1 MSIKNYE
8 NQWLSR
14 CNFGDKRLTARA
26 LHIGDCLRLKYGQP
40 LSTVFKNASELKR
53 AYEFLA
59 NPKTSFEKVV
69 EPSHYQTANS
79 VKNLPLILAIGDTT
93 FLDYKKIKVKREDY
107 GPIGNGGNG
116 LILHTSLAVDP
127 DCGQPL
133 GLLWEKVWKR
143 QHKVKA
149 LKSENQQGRKKGK
162 LAKKNQ
168 SGLKHLK
175 KKSLING

>member
-1 MSIKNYE
+1 MSIRNYE
-8 NQWLSR
+8 NEWLGN

-26 LHIGDCLRLKYGQP
+26 LLMGDCFRLKYGQP
-40 LSTVFKNASELKR
+40 LSTVFKNASALKR

-59 NPKTSFEKVV
+59 NPKTSFAKLV
-69 EPSHYQTANS
+69 EPFHHQTANN
-79 VKNLPLILAIGDTT
+79 VRNLPIILAVGDTT
-93 FLDYKKIKVKREDY
+93 FLDYKKIEVKRSEY

-149 LKSENQQGRKKGK
+149 LKTEANRRIS
-162 LAKKNQ
+162 
-168 SGLKHLK
+168 
-175 KKSLING
+175 